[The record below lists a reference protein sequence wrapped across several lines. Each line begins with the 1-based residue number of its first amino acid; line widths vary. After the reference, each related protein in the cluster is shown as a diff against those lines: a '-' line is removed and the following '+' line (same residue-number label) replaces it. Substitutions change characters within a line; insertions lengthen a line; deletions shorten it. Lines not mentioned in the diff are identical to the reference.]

1 VHYRAAGVVQPFT
14 GYFVSYTRGKELLM
28 GSLKDIFSIQTH
40 HGKTIE
46 MNGYAV
52 TPHSQTLVLGRVP
65 GRLIW
70 NRPLAVV
77 VEHNGAITRTPILD
91 VTRWIQ
97 IGLFCTGLLVSILGM
112 IFIQE
117 RKEKTR

>member
-1 VHYRAAGVVQPFT
+1 M
-14 GYFVSYTRGKELLM
+14 EI
-28 GSLKDIFSIQTH
+28 LKDIFSIQTH
-40 HGKTIE
+40 QGKTIE

-52 TPHSQTLVLGRVP
+52 TPQSQTLVLGGVP

-77 VEHNGAITRTPILD
+77 VEHNGATTRTLILD

-97 IGLFCTGLLVSILGM
+97 LGLLCSGALISILGM
-112 IFIQE
+112 ISIQK